1 MKLLEVARIGKAHGL
16 QGELSV
22 HLVTNIAE
30 RVSPG
35 SELFL
40 ENKRKMLVKSSKPY
54 KRNYLVMFDG
64 VNSRSSAE
72 ELVGETLFGTPI
84 NDDSIIWVHEV
95 IGSRILDEDRK
106 EIGVV
111 AAVESNPA
119 SDLLVL
125 EDGSLIPMTFVVGHE
140 EKIVHVE
147 IPSGLL
153 ERGEDEN

>member
-22 HLVTNIAE
+22 HLITNITE

-35 SELFL
+35 SLLFL
-40 ENKRKMLVKSSKPY
+40 EDESELLVKSSKPY
-54 KRNYLVMFDG
+54 KRNYLVMFEG

-72 ELVGETLFGTPI
+72 ELVGEILYGAPI
-84 NDDSIIWVHEV
+84 DDDTIIWAHEV
-95 IGSRILDEDRK
+95 IGSRVLDKDRK

-111 AAVESNPA
+111 AAVEPNPA

-125 EDGSLIPMTFVVGHE
+125 EDGSLIPMVFVKGQE
-140 EKIVHVE
+140 EMIVNVE

-153 ERGEDEN
+153 ERGDNEN

>member
-22 HLVTNIAE
+22 HLITNITE

-35 SELFL
+35 SLLFL
-40 ENKRKMLVKSSKPY
+40 EDESELLVKSSKPY
-54 KRNYLVMFDG
+54 KRNYLVMFEG
-64 VNSRSSAE
+64 VNSRSCAE
-72 ELVGETLFGTPI
+72 ELVGEILYGAPI
-84 NDDSIIWVHEV
+84 DDDTIIWAHEV
-95 IGSRILDEDRK
+95 IGSRVLDKDRK

-111 AAVESNPA
+111 AAVEPNPA

-125 EDGSLIPMTFVVGHE
+125 EDGSLIPMVFVKGQE
-140 EKIVHVE
+140 EMIVNVE

-153 ERGEDEN
+153 ERGDNEN